1 VPTKAE
7 GEKGNRRRLR
17 SQLGKDIDME
27 MKRTRAMTWQEER
40 KEAQTLGLQLLRS
53 GKAESEKC

>member
-1 VPTKAE
+1 
-7 GEKGNRRRLR
+7 
-17 SQLGKDIDME
+17 ME